1 MKMRYYLLAFAAL
14 AGMVSCDKYLDQMPD
29 NRTEIDTEE
38 KVAALLVSA
47 YSRHNYTMITNFVSD
62 DMDNNAEVVT
72 SAPGE
77 FFHELWNWKDIT
89 YTNNSSPQSVWED
102 LFSAIACANQALEAI
117 DEMGGPDVS
126 QSLGASYGEALM
138 CRAYAHFVLVNLFCL
153 NYNSE
158 TSDTDLGIPYMD
170 APERGLNPAYERGN
184 VKEVYER
191 IEQDIEEGMPYV
203 RDDYTAPK
211 YHFTRQAAYAF
222 AARFYLFYE
231 KWQKAIEYAD
241 MCLGAE
247 PQTIMRN
254 YSELQNNYASF
265 TDARRAYN
273 SSSNKC
279 NLLINTGYSNI
290 MYYFGNY
297 SGSYKYYCYS
307 SLICQ
312 TEGLLA
318 PMPWKGDPITS
329 MVASDLRWRTH
340 TYNSSALSYTILWK
354 VGYEFEYTN
363 PVAGTGYAHTV
374 YPPLKVDETLL
385 VRAEAYIMLKQYEK
399 AMEDLNLWCNNFYSA
414 KINMTPESVTEFY
427 NQMKYYKWD
436 EPTAKKHLHPAF
448 AIDAEGST
456 QESMLQLLLNCRRTE
471 NWGEGLRWFDIKR
484 YGIKIYRRAVNGNGQ
499 LSVVTDSLEVNDPRR
514 AIQVPVR
521 CIDAGLEPN
530 PRNNQ

>member
-47 YSRHNYTMITNFVSD
+47 YSRHNYTMITSFISD
-62 DMDNNAEVVT
+62 DMDNNGAVVT

-102 LFSAIACANQALEAI
+102 LFSAIACANQAIEAI
-117 DEMGGPDVS
+117 EEMGGPDAS
-126 QSLGASYGEALM
+126 PSLGASYGEALM

-153 NYNSE
+153 NYNSQ

-191 IEQDIEEGMPYV
+191 IEKDIEEGMP
-203 RDDYTAPK
+203 
-211 YHFTRQAAYAF
+211 

-231 KWQKAIEYAD
+231 KWDKAVAYAD

-247 PQTIMRN
+247 PQTIMRDYN
-254 YSELQNNYASF
+254 ELQANYASF

-318 PMPWKGDPITS
+318 PMPWKDDPITS

-385 VRAEAYIMLKQYEK
+385 VRAEAYIMLKQYDK

-436 EPTAKKHLHPAF
+436 EPTAKKH
-448 AIDAEGST
+448 
-456 QESMLQLLLNCRRTE
+456 
-471 NWGEGLRWFDIKR
+471 GLRWFDIKR
-484 YGIKIYRRAVNGNGQ
+484 YGIEIYRRAVNGNGQ
-499 LSVVTDSLEVNDPRR
+499 LSAATDSLKVNDPRR

-521 CIDAGLEPN
+521 CIDAGLQPN